1 MVERLTSK
9 ARLGPGGMEAGFAVA
24 VCNAKF
30 LAHEELHDEKLAEK
44 IKPRA
49 PLG

>member
-1 MVERLTSK
+1 M
-9 ARLGPGGMEAGFAVA
+9 AGGLGSLFQSATP
-24 VCNAKF
+24 KF
-30 LAHEELHDEKLAEK
+30 LAHEELDEKLAEK